1 MSKNSQALHKQIC
14 EQLMDFS
21 EFARLNGNAFEY
33 IVYVIRNMVYNSPDR
48 RCTIEDVM
56 FCLEDKAKKDKRLQ
70 MAVNRAR
77 VFQAVA
83 HLKRRG
89 EIKKIRFILDGKV

>member
-1 MSKNSQALHKQIC
+1 MSKKHSEIC

-33 IVYVIRNMVYNSPDR
+33 IIYVIRNMVYNSPDR
-48 RCTIEDVM
+48 RCTIHSIM

-83 HLKRRG
+83 YLKRKG
-89 EIKKIRFILDGKV
+89 EIKRIKFILDGKV

>member
-1 MSKNSQALHKQIC
+1 MSKKHSEIC

-48 RCTIEDVM
+48 KCTIEDVM
-56 FCLEDKAKKDKRLQ
+56 FCLEDKAKKDKRLK
-70 MAVNRAR
+70 MAINRAR

-83 HLKRRG
+83 YLKRRG
-89 EIKKIRFILDGKV
+89 EIKKIRFMLDGKL

>member
-1 MSKNSQALHKQIC
+1 MKRHSEIC

-21 EFARLNGNAFEY
+21 EFNGKAFEY
-33 IVYVIRNMVYNSPDR
+33 IIYVIRNMVYNSPDR
-48 RCTIEDVM
+48 KCTIEDVM

-77 VFQAVA
+77 VFQAITYLA
-83 HLKRRG
+83 RKG
-89 EIKKIRFILDGKV
+89 EIKRIRFILDGKL

>member
-1 MSKNSQALHKQIC
+1 MSKKHSEIC

-33 IVYVIRNMVYNSPDR
+33 IIYIIRNMVHGSPDR

-56 FCLEDKAKKDKRLQ
+56 FCLFDKAQKDKRLQ

-77 VFQAVA
+77 VFQAIA
-83 HLKRRG
+83 YLKRKG